1 MIPDDAIAIVG
12 IGGVFP
18 GALDSEAMWANVCS
32 KSDATA
38 TVRNGRWIAGSAG
51 MLASEPSP
59 DKAYSDRCCLV
70 PEFRLD
76 PAGLEI
82 DPGLIGCLDPLHR
95 LTLQAGR
102 ESVSGR
108 QAARL
113 NRARTGVI
121 LAAIM
126 LPTDGASALT
136 RAVFR
141 PFLET
146 ALGRSPAA
154 GAPAEPLTRASAIA
168 SRVGGFPAALLAR
181 SLGLGGGSYT
191 LDAACA
197 SSLYAVKLACDELRA
212 GRADAMLAGGV
223 SRPDCLF
230 TQVGFSQLRALS
242 PSGRCAPFDCRADG
256 LVVGEGA
263 GIVVL
268 KRLEDALRDQDRIW
282 GIVAG
287 AGLSNDL
294 RGNLLSP
301 DSEGQ
306 LRAMRAAYESAGWS
320 PAEVDLIECHGAGT
334 PVGDAVELA
343 SLRSLWGDSGWKPG
357 QCPIGSIK
365 SMIGHLLTAAGA
377 AGLLKLLMALRHGL
391 FPPTLH
397 FRAPPDGSPLIGG
410 PFRVQTE
417 TEPWPR
423 RSDGAPRRAAL
434 SAFGFGGINAH
445 LLIEEYGFGLK
456 KPNRM
461 YLKDELLKK
470 ARETGGREMVP
481 DTSEVE
487 KTQTGGEYPRS
498 SNQHPGPA
506 PTAVAIVGMSVC
518 VGAAETLAEFGEALA
533 AGRSLIAPRPAERW
547 KGCDTALPADLA
559 DLKGAYLREILIG
572 RNEFHIPP
580 IELPDILPQQLLML
594 KTAAAAMTDAG
605 MPLRADRPSMGAL
618 IGVDFDFDATNFHL
632 RWHLEALFPE
642 YRRMRFPLLSPAAD
656 EAWLAG
662 LKDAVSP
669 PLTASRTLGAL
680 GSMAAS
686 RIAREFRLGGISFVV
701 AAQEASGLQALAIAV
716 RALQAGEL
724 DAALVGAVDCGG
736 DIRRIA
742 LIHAVGA
749 DQSQSGCAAAGTTT
763 TGGAP
768 GEGAVALVLKRLE
781 DARRDENRIYA
792 VIRGIGY
799 AGGEDACI
807 RSLDRAGEESGRLP
821 ESGGRVAVLGDTTGL
836 EEKALED
843 WTRRKKVS
851 CDPGSI
857 RDIAGDCGAISGLV
871 SVAAA
876 GLCLHQ
882 GLKFPG
888 AEGPPAGPAELG
900 SAIGPPC
907 AVVAAGTSDG
917 NCMHVVLEGG
927 DTPGPLAFQPPQ
939 SGAADTRETVEIIHE
954 DLQLRIP
961 IAGRPIRLA
970 AFSPHDS
977 PPPAAPDPGPAAVQH
992 LVDMSGATAAAHA
1005 AFLQASADLTRAC
1018 AEVGRVYGRLAAA
1031 MTAKGIVAPG
1041 TPGRI
1046 PPAFEREHCLEFA
1059 RGSAA
1064 KVLGP
1069 EFAAVDGFPARVRLP
1084 DEPLMLVDRILEI
1097 QGQKGIPGPGRI
1109 VTEHDVR
1116 AGAWYLDGGRAPV
1129 CISVEAGQADLF
1141 LCAWLGI
1148 DLAVRGRRTY
1158 RLLDAT
1164 VEFHRDLPQPGE
1176 TIRYVIDIDK
1186 FIRQGD
1192 TRLFLFR
1199 FEATIAEAPFL
1210 TMTGGCAGFFTPEE
1224 VANSGGIILTDEENA
1239 PQPGTRPDDW
1249 SDPVPMA
1256 PEAYDERAVAA
1267 LRSGDLEGCF
1277 GGLFRGL
1284 VLPDGLRL
1292 PGGRMALIDR
1302 VTELDPRGGRFGL
1315 GRIRAEADIHP
1326 DDWFLTCHFVDDKV
1340 MPGTLMYECCAHALR
1355 VFLQRLGWVSLNPQ
1369 ARYAPLTGRPA
1380 ALRCRG
1386 PVTPETRRVIYQ
1398 VDIKELG
1405 YGPQPYAAAD
1415 ADMFAD
1421 GRPIVRFTDISM
1433 QLTPASRDEIEALWA
1448 GRRPGPLPEK
1458 PLSGAPPGHLPP
1470 DPAGSGFRR
1479 DEPPLSG
1486 PRTTRDQGPEPR
1498 PAAEGRDR
1506 EHLVE
1511 FASGMPSRAFG
1522 TPYRPFDSER
1532 FIARLPAPPF
1542 LFIDRITGAEPEP
1555 WVVKPGGWVSAELDI
1570 DPRAWYIAAEGSGCV
1585 PYCVLLEAAL
1595 QPCGYLAAYMGSALK
1610 SDKPLRFRNLG
1621 GHGTLRRPVAAD
1633 AGTLSIRTRM
1643 THVSEVTDMIIEHF
1657 DFELLAGSE
1666 PVYAGS
1672 TYFGFFTRSAL
1683 DRQEGIRG
1691 ASAKA
1696 FQPEPGNRPRGSGVR
1711 FDDEPPLSPA
1721 DARRRTPAG
1730 LVLPSK
1736 ALRMID
1742 RIDLF
1747 LPEGGL
1753 NGLGYIRGSKA
1764 VDPQE
1769 WFFRAHFHQDPVCPG
1784 SLGLESFLQL
1794 LKFAARER
1802 WPGLIATHRFAAA
1815 VGRSHRWI
1823 YRGQILPEN
1832 KLIRIEAT
1840 VTRVTEGPCPALF
1853 AEGFLEVDG
1862 LVIYRL
1868 EDFGIQLAPIE
1879 KPSAFSL
1886 QPKPLFYGSP

>member
-1 MIPDDAIAIVG
+1 
-12 IGGVFP
+12 
-18 GALDSEAMWANVCS
+18 
-32 KSDATA
+32 
-38 TVRNGRWIAGSAG
+38 
-51 MLASEPSP
+51 
-59 DKAYSDRCCLV
+59 
-70 PEFRLD
+70 
-76 PAGLEI
+76 
-82 DPGLIGCLDPLHR
+82 
-95 LTLQAGR
+95 
-102 ESVSGR
+102 
-108 QAARL
+108 
-113 NRARTGVI
+113 
-121 LAAIM
+121 
-126 LPTDGASALT
+126 
-136 RAVFR
+136 
-141 PFLET
+141 
-146 ALGRSPAA
+146 
-154 GAPAEPLTRASAIA
+154 
-168 SRVGGFPAALLAR
+168 
-181 SLGLGGGSYT
+181 
-191 LDAACA
+191 
-197 SSLYAVKLACDELRA
+197 
-212 GRADAMLAGGV
+212 
-223 SRPDCLF
+223 
-230 TQVGFSQLRALS
+230 
-242 PSGRCAPFDCRADG
+242 
-256 LVVGEGA
+256 
-263 GIVVL
+263 
-268 KRLEDALRDQDRIW
+268 
-282 GIVAG
+282 
-287 AGLSNDL
+287 
-294 RGNLLSP
+294 
-301 DSEGQ
+301 
-306 LRAMRAAYESAGWS
+306 
-320 PAEVDLIECHGAGT
+320 
-334 PVGDAVELA
+334 
-343 SLRSLWGDSGWKPG
+343 
-357 QCPIGSIK
+357 
-365 SMIGHLLTAAGA
+365 MIGHLLTAAGA

-391 FPPTLH
+391 LPPTLH
-397 FRAPPDGSPLIGG
+397 FDAPPDGSPLIGG
-410 PFRVQTE
+410 PFRIQTE
-417 TEPWPR
+417 AEPWPR

-445 LLIEEYGFGLK
+445 LLIEEYRFGLK

-470 ARETGGREMVP
+470 ARETGFREAVP
-481 DTSEVE
+481 DAGDAEPIKTERDHPTSGV
-487 KTQTGGEYPRS
+487 
-498 SNQHPGPA
+498 QHPRTVIRQPA
-506 PTAVAIVGMSVC
+506 SEPTAVAIVGMSVC

-533 AGRSLIAPRPAERW
+533 AGRSLVAPRPAARW
-547 KGCDTALPADLA
+547 KGCDSALPADLA
-559 DLKGAYLREILIG
+559 DLPGAYLREILIG
-572 RNEFHIPP
+572 RNAFHIPP

-605 MPLRADRPSMGAL
+605 LPLRADRPSMGAL

-632 RWHLEALFPE
+632 RWHLEALFAE
-642 YRRMRFPLLSPAAD
+642 YRRMRSPLISPVAD
-656 EAWLAG
+656 EAWLEG

-680 GSMAAS
+680 GSMTAS

-701 AAQEASGLQALAIAV
+701 AAEEASGLQALAIAV
-716 RALQAGEL
+716 RALQACEL
-724 DAALVGAVDCGG
+724 DAALVGAVDFNG

-742 LIHAVGA
+742 LVHARGA
-749 DQSQSGCAAAGTTT
+749 GAAATMVR
-763 TGGAP
+763 AP

-792 VIRGIGY
+792 VIRGIGH
-799 AGGEDACI
+799 AGGEDAHV
-807 RSLDRAGEESGRLP
+807 RSLDRAGEESGRLTAP
-821 ESGGRVAVLGDTTGL
+821 GGRVAVLGDATGF
-836 EEKALED
+836 ERQALEG
-843 WTRRKKVS
+843 WARRKKVS
-851 CDPGSI
+851 CDLGSI
-857 RDIAGDCGAISGLV
+857 RGIAGDCGAVSGLV
-871 SVAAA
+871 AVTAA
-876 GLCLHQ
+876 GLCLHH
-882 GLKFPG
+882 GMKFPG
-888 AEGPPAGPAELG
+888 AGGPPAGPAELE
-900 SAIGPPC
+900 SALGPPC
-907 AVVAAGTSDG
+907 TVVAAGTSDG
-917 NCMHVVLEGG
+917 NWMHVVLESG
-927 DTPGPLAFQPPQ
+927 DTPGRPAFQPLQ
-939 SGAADTRETVEIIHE
+939 SSAADTRETVEIIHE
-954 DLQLRIP
+954 DPLLRIP
-961 IAGRPIRLA
+961 VAGRPIRLA
-970 AFSPHDS
+970 AFSPNYGS
-977 PPPAAPDPGPAAVQH
+977 PPAAPGPGAAAVQH
-992 LVDMSGATAAAHA
+992 LVDMSEATAAAHT

-1018 AEVGRVYGRLAAA
+1018 AEAGWVYGRLAAA
-1031 MTAKGIVAPG
+1031 MTAKGIVAPAP
-1041 TPGRI
+1041 PGRT
-1046 PPAFEREHCLEFA
+1046 PPAFDREHCLEFA

-1097 QGQKGIPGPGRI
+1097 QGQKGTLGPGRI

-1164 VEFHRDLPQPGE
+1164 VAFHRDLPQPGE

-1186 FIRQGD
+1186 FIRQGE

-1224 VANSGGIILTDEENA
+1224 VVNSGGIILTDEERA

-1302 VTELDPRGGRFGL
+1302 VIELDPRGGRFGL

-1355 VFLQRLGWVSLNPQ
+1355 IFLQRLGWISLNPQ
-1369 ARYAPLTGRPA
+1369 ARYTPLAGRPA

-1398 VDIKELG
+1398 VDVKELG
-1405 YGPQPYAAAD
+1405 YGPRPYAAAD

-1448 GRRPGPLPEK
+1448 GRRPGPSREK
-1458 PLSGAPPGHLPP
+1458 PPSGAPPGHLAP
-1470 DPAGSGFRR
+1470 DPAGSGLQRE
-1479 DEPPLSG
+1479 EPPLSG
-1486 PRTTRDQGPEPR
+1486 TRPSRDQGPELP
-1498 PAAEGRDR
+1498 PAAGVRDR

-1511 FASGMPSRAFG
+1511 FASGLPSRAFG

-1595 QPCGYLAAYMGSALK
+1595 QPCGWLAAYMGSALK

-1633 AGTLSIRTRM
+1633 AGTLFIRTRM

-1696 FQPEPGNRPRGSGVR
+1696 FQPAPGDRPRGSGVR
-1711 FDDEPPLSPA
+1711 FTDEPPLSPA
-1721 DARRRTPAG
+1721 DLRRRTPAG

-1802 WPGLIATHRFAAA
+1802 WPHLGETHRYAPAA
-1815 VGRSHRWI
+1815 GRSHRWV
-1823 YRGQILPEN
+1823 YRGQILPDN
-1832 KLIRIEAT
+1832 KLIRVEAT
-1840 VTRVTEGPCPALF
+1840 VTRVTEDPCPSLF
-1853 AEGFLEVDG
+1853 ADGFLEVDG
-1862 LVIYRL
+1862 LLIYRL
-1868 EDFGIQLAPIE
+1868 EDFGIRLSPIE
-1879 KPSAFSL
+1879 
-1886 QPKPLFYGSP
+1886 GGRR